1 MELSQEYIRASS
13 DPHSYA
19 RELKAAGKK
28 LLGYFC
34 SYTPEEIIHAAGI
47 HPLRLF
53 GSTEDSGIAD
63 RHLQAYCCSLVR
75 GALADGLSGTLS
87 YLDGAVFP
95 HTCDSIQRLS
105 DIWRLNTSFQFFA
118 DVVLPV
124 KLTTESSRQY
134 LADVLI
140 KFKADLEKGFSIT
153 ITDDSLRA
161 SIRTYNKIR
170 SFMKIL
176 YEMHSKNPGLISSAD
191 LNRVMRASV
200 ILDREQAA
208 HMLSELI
215 DKLKAKATDPEAVG
229 ARKRIMLVGS
239 VCDQPDI
246 YSLLDRCRADVV
258 WDDLCTGS
266 RYFEGVISVDG
277 DPITALAQRY
287 FERIICPAKHSSI
300 TIRGENLVRYV
311 HEHDIHGVIFL
322 LLKFCD
328 PHSFDYPYL
337 KEYLDKEGVPN
348 MLLEIENQLPPEGQ
362 LLTRFDTFVQML

>member
-1 MELSQEYIRASS
+1 MKLSQEYIRASS
-13 DPHSYA
+13 DPHGYA
-19 RELKAAGKK
+19 RDLKTAGKK
-28 LLGYFC
+28 ILGYFC

-53 GSTEDSGIAD
+53 GSTGDIGMAD
-63 RHLQAYCCSLVR
+63 KHLQAYCCSLVR

-105 DIWRLNTSFQFFA
+105 DIWRLNTSFRFFA

-124 KLTTESSRQY
+124 KLTTDSSRQY
-134 LADVLI
+134 LEDVLR

-153 ITDDSLRA
+153 ITDDAIRA
-161 SIRTYNKIR
+161 SIHTYNFIR
-170 SFMKIL
+170 SSMKLL
-176 YEMHSKNPGLISSAD
+176 YEMHSKNPALLSSSD

-208 HMLSELI
+208 RMLSELI
-215 DKLKAKATDPEAVG
+215 GQLKAINPAAQGV
-229 ARKRIMLVGS
+229 RKRIMLVGS

-246 YSLLDRCRADVV
+246 YSLLDRSGADVV

-266 RYFEGVISVDG
+266 RYFEGTISVGG

-300 TIRGENLVRYV
+300 TARGETLVRYV

-337 KEYLDKEGVPN
+337 KEYLDKEGMPN
-348 MLLEIENQLPPEGQ
+348 MLLEIESRLPPEGQ
-362 LLTRFDTFVQML
+362 LLTRFDTFIQML

>member
-1 MELSQEYIRASS
+1 
-13 DPHSYA
+13 
-19 RELKAAGKK
+19 
-28 LLGYFC
+28 
-34 SYTPEEIIHAAGI
+34 
-47 HPLRLF
+47 
-53 GSTEDSGIAD
+53 
-63 RHLQAYCCSLVR
+63 
-75 GALADGLSGTLS
+75 LS

-105 DIWRLNTSFQFFA
+105 DIWRLNTSFRFFA
-118 DVVLPV
+118 DIVLPV
-124 KLTTESSRQY
+124 KLTTVSSRQY
-134 LADVLI
+134 LEDVLR

-153 ITDDSLRA
+153 ITDDAVRA
-161 SIRTYNKIR
+161 SIRTYNLIR
-170 SFMKIL
+170 SSMKLL
-176 YEMHSKNPGLISSAD
+176 YEMHSKNPALLSSSD

-208 HMLSELI
+208 RMLSELI
-215 DKLKAKATDPEAVG
+215 GQIKAINPAAQG
-229 ARKRIMLVGS
+229 SRKRIMLVGS

-246 YSLLDRCRADVV
+246 YSLLDRSGADVV

-266 RYFEGVISVDG
+266 RYFEGNISVGG

-300 TIRGENLVRYV
+300 TARGENLVRYV

-337 KEYLDKEGVPN
+337 KEYLDKEGMPN
-348 MLLEIENQLPPEGQ
+348 MLLEIESQLPPEGQ

>member
-1 MELSQEYIRASS
+1 MKVSQKYLDASS
-13 DPHSYA
+13 DPHGYA
-19 RELKAAGKK
+19 RDLKDAGKK
-28 LLGYFC
+28 ILGFFC

-53 GSTEDSGIAD
+53 GTIGDSGIAD
-63 RHLQAYCCSLVR
+63 KHLQAYCCSLVR

-105 DIWRLNTSFQFFA
+105 DIWRLNTSFRFFA
-118 DVVLPV
+118 DIVLPV
-124 KLTTESSRQY
+124 KLTTQSSRQY
-134 LADVLI
+134 LEDVLR
-140 KFKADLEKGFSIT
+140 KFKTDLEKGFSIT
-153 ITDDSLRA
+153 ITDKAMRE
-161 SIRTYNKIR
+161 SIRIYNNLR
-170 SFMKIL
+170 SSMKTL
-176 YEMHSKNPGLISSAD
+176 YEMHSKNPALLSSSD
-191 LNRVMRASV
+191 VNRIMRASV

-208 HMLSELI
+208 LMLSELI
-215 DKLKAKATDPEAVG
+215 DDLKKIKAENQV

-239 VCDQPDI
+239 LCDQPDI
-246 YSLLDRCRADVV
+246 YTLLDRSGADVV

-266 RYFEGVISVDG
+266 RYFEGAISIDG
-277 DPITALAQRY
+277 DPVSALAQRY

-300 TIRGENLVRYV
+300 TARGETLVRYA
-311 HEHDIHGVIFL
+311 HEHNINGVIFL

-337 KEYLDKEGVPN
+337 KEYLDKEGMPN
-348 MLLEIENQLPPEGQ
+348 MLLEIESQLPPEGQ